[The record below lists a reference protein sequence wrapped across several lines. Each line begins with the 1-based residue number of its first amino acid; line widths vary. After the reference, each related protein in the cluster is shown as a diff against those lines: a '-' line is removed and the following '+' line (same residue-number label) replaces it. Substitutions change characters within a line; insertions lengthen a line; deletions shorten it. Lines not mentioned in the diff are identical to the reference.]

1 MVHACQPSYSGKCK
15 IGRLWSRL
23 NWTKS
28 KTIFKITR
36 EKMAKGMAQVV
47 QHLPSKCEALVQTPV
62 LPKKKKKVLTERRRP
77 IFLIVI
83 LIWLIG
89 LTTKLVFK
97 P

>member
-62 LPKKKKKVLTERRRP
+62 LPKKKKRY
-77 IFLIVI
+77 
-83 LIWLIG
+83 WLKEEG
-89 LTTKLVFK
+89 QFSW
-97 P
+97 